1 MTITLRDEQPED
13 DFFLLQVYASTRAYE
28 MAMVPWTD
36 EQKAAFVT
44 QQFQAQ
50 RSYYRERKPDAQYQ
64 VILEDDERVG
74 RLYVDREDAPIHI
87 MDVTVLP
94 QYRKRGIGTFLMKKI
109 LEEGTVTHRIV
120 EIYVETFS
128 GSVPFFEK
136 LGFVQKAEEGVNY
149 LMVWT
154 PPESSVDSE

>member
-13 DFFLLQVYASTRAYE
+13 DLFLLQVYGSTRAYE

-87 MDVTVLP
+87 MDITVLP
-94 QYRKRGIGTFLMKKI
+94 QYRKRGIGTYLMKKI
-109 LEEGTVTHRIV
+109 LEEATVSRRRV
-120 EIYVETFS
+120 EIYVETFT
-128 GSVPFFEK
+128 GFVAFFEA
-136 LGFVQKAEEGVNY
+136 LGFTRKAEEGINY
-149 LMVWT
+149 LMEWT
-154 PPESSVDSE
+154 PPGTIS